1 MRIASVDDDEN
12 QLDLIRCTLKAI
24 GHDCLSYAN
33 GTSFLKD
40 FRRDTFDMLI
50 VDWQLPDTTGIDIIK
65 TIRGSCTAE
74 LPILLLTNRCDERD
88 IMEAFRAGADDFISK
103 PARVGE
109 LSARVQGLL
118 RRAYQRGRADRLVWE
133 PYSFDAKMHTV
144 TINGRMVQL
153 TQKEFELSLLLF
165 RNLGRLLSRKH
176 LLESIWTLTNPPET
190 NLMSRSLDTHIS
202 RVRNL
207 LQLRPENGF
216 RLSAVYGHGYRLEA
230 IDKPSASAA
239 APAVS
244 AIPAQ
249 ANISSNHQQ
258 PTA

>member
-24 GHDCLSYAN
+24 GHDCLSYVN
-33 GTSFLKD
+33 GASFLKD

-50 VDWQLPDTTGIDIIK
+50 VDWQLPDTTGIEIVK
-65 TIRGSCTAE
+65 TVRSSCAAE
-74 LPILLLTNRCDERD
+74 LPVLLLTNRCDERD

-118 RRAYQRGRADRLVWE
+118 RRAYQHGRADRYDWE
-133 PYSFDAKMHTV
+133 PYRFDPKLHTV
-144 TINGRMVQL
+144 NIDGRTVQL

-176 LLESIWTLTNPPET
+176 LLESVWSLTNPPET

-207 LQLRPENGF
+207 LQLRPEHGF
-216 RLSAVYGHGYRLEA
+216 RLSAIYGHGYRLEVMGSTLTQ
-230 IDKPSASAA
+230 PSD
-239 APAVS
+239 PALTDNLQL
-244 AIPAQ
+244 PA
-249 ANISSNHQQ
+249 
-258 PTA
+258 T